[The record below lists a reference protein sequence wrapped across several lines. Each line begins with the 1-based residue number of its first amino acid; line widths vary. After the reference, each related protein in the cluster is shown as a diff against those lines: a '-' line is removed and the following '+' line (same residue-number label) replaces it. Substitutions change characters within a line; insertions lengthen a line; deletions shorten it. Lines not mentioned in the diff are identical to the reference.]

1 VTVTP
6 AETYA
11 ALLARAEADP
21 NIVAF
26 WLGGS
31 RGMGRPTEFSDYD
44 VGIIVADD
52 AYVPFCRELGLEG
65 PFQADWRPG
74 VDLAVRTLPMLEA
87 FATWGRDETVYR
99 YTFAHLRALVDKTG
113 RAQAL
118 IDAKAC
124 VPADAVAGFIH
135 ASLDH
140 ALNQAYRALKCLR
153 DGDAAASR
161 LEAVEGI
168 NPFLDA
174 VFALHGGRL
183 RPYFKYLRW
192 ELEAF
197 PLDRLPFAGGE
208 LMDRLLAVLAP
219 SGAMALSELLA
230 AAHKAFRAGGHG
242 DAFDGWGETLAW
254 ILAWRPGGD
263 AAGTNP

>member
-1 VTVTP
+1 MTP

-21 NIVAF
+21 DILGF

-44 VGIIVADD
+44 VTIIVTEN
-52 AYVPFCRELGLEG
+52 AYAPFCRELGLDS
-65 PFQADWRPG
+65 PFQADWRSG

-87 FATWGRDETVYR
+87 FAAWDTDEAPYR
-99 YTFAHLRALVDKTG
+99 YAFAHLKALVDKTG
-113 RAQAL
+113 RAQGL

-124 VPADAVAGFIH
+124 VPADAAPGFIH

-140 ALNQAYRALKCLR
+140 ALNQAYRGLKCLR
-153 DGDAAASR
+153 DGDPTASR

-168 NPFLDA
+168 NPLLDA
-174 VFALHGGRL
+174 AFALHGGRL

-192 ELEAF
+192 ELDAF
-197 PLDRLPFAGGE
+197 PLDRLSFGGRE
-208 LMDRLLAVLAP
+208 VLDRLLAVLGP
-219 SGAMALSELLA
+219 GGAVALSELLA
-230 AAHKAFRAGGHG
+230 ASEAAFRASGHG
-242 DAFDGWGETLAW
+242 GAFDGWGETLAW
-254 ILAWRPGGD
+254 ILSWRPPGD
-263 AAGTNP
+263 TAGTNP

>member
-1 VTVTP
+1 MTP

-11 ALLARAEADP
+11 TLLARAEADP
-21 NIVAF
+21 DILAF

-44 VGIIVADD
+44 VTIVVAEN
-52 AYVPFCRELGLEG
+52 AYAPFCQELGLEG

-87 FATWGRDETVYR
+87 FAAWGTDETPYR
-99 YTFAHLRALVDKTG
+99 YAFAHLKALVDKTG
-113 RAQAL
+113 RAQVL

-140 ALNQAYRALKCLR
+140 ALNQTYRALKCLR
-153 DGDAAASR
+153 DDDPAASR

-174 VFALHGGRL
+174 AFALHGGRL
-183 RPYFKYLRW
+183 RPYYKYLRW
-192 ELEAF
+192 ELATF
-197 PLDRLPFAGGE
+197 PLDRLPLDGAE
-208 LMDRLLAVLAP
+208 LMDRLTTVLAP
-219 SGAMALSELLA
+219 GGAVALSGLLA
-230 AAHKAFRAGGHG
+230 ASQDAFRAAGHG
-242 DAFDGWGETLAW
+242 GAFDGWGEQLDW
-254 ILAWRPGGD
+254 ILGWRPLAD
-263 AAGTNP
+263 VAGTNP